1 MRALAMLFITAQA
14 AITSIVNIRCAIA
27 VACKLLT
34 LTTLREIPQVLSQ
47 KSTTGAILMRLNGNY
62 ARATPL
68 LAHKVAPTRCLFAPN
83 QPNSG
88 APQA

>member
-1 MRALAMLFITAQA
+1 MLFMTAQA
-14 AITSIVNIRCAIA
+14 AITSILNIRCAIA
-27 VACKLLT
+27 MACNLLT

-47 KSTTGAILMRLNGNY
+47 KPTTGAISIRFSGNH